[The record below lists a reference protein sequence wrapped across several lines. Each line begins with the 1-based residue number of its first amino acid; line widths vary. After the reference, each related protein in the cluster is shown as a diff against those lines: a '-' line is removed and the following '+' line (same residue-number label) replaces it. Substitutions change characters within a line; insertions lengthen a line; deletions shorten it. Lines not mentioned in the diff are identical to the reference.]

1 LSSMGPVASFF
12 KKKEQAV
19 APVKKQEEEGE
30 EGEEGKRKDG
40 RRKNSLVSDMFLYIE
55 NERLDDRKE
64 MAKIM
69 QPEIDKK
76 KKKIPDWNKAELRI
90 QKKMKT
96 ADEVAC
102 GNMKKLRDLVI
113 QEFKN
118 INNSYPDKWDEE
130 TALHIACREGYFD
143 MVEFMINPK
152 NRSLFDVTDLEI
164 DILNGKWRSPLHLL
178 FTAPHCTFVS
188 LKYGFDFNSLT
199 AMALRPEGIDNDID
213 FKRPGG
219 KEERLKIMKLLVEN
233 GADVNLKDFHDYTPL
248 QYACI
253 WSWLPAVEVLLE
265 AGADI
270 EAQNIAGQSAL
281 HIAVEFGAAD
291 VVEYLLEETE
301 IPMEGRDTDGET
313 PLFMACKKNN
323 LDIVRLLVEF
333 GADTN
338 FVSFKKT
345 TPLKTSCRENNL
357 PIINILLDYKAQRR
371 KSAFELCKWEVREA
385 INKRVEF
392 EKAEAKRLAEEE
404 ALRNRKGLTAKRTTT
419 KSAYQQWVPYNDK
432 KTQKRFYYN
441 KVSREILWDM
451 PDDYVRDPLYVITD
465 ATYGMHF
472 YH

>member
-1 LSSMGPVASFF
+1 MGPVASFF

-188 LKYGFDFNSLT
+188 LKL
-199 AMALRPEGIDNDID
+199 P
-213 FKRPGG
+213 PG
-219 KEERLKIMKLLVEN
+219 ER
-233 GADVNLKDFHDYTPL
+233 
-248 QYACI
+248 
-253 WSWLPAVEVLLE
+253 S
-265 AGADI
+265 
-270 EAQNIAGQSAL
+270 
-281 HIAVEFGAAD
+281 
-291 VVEYLLEETE
+291 
-301 IPMEGRDTDGET
+301 
-313 PLFMACKKNN
+313 
-323 LDIVRLLVEF
+323 
-333 GADTN
+333 
-338 FVSFKKT
+338 FVF
-345 TPLKTSCRENNL
+345 R
-357 PIINILLDYKAQRR
+357 
-371 KSAFELCKWEVREA
+371 
-385 INKRVEF
+385 
-392 EKAEAKRLAEEE
+392 
-404 ALRNRKGLTAKRTTT
+404 
-419 KSAYQQWVPYNDK
+419 
-432 KTQKRFYYN
+432 
-441 KVSREILWDM
+441 
-451 PDDYVRDPLYVITD
+451 
-465 ATYGMHF
+465 
-472 YH
+472 